1 MKMISAM
8 GAIAVLA
15 LASTVGAQTA
25 ATPASAQAPQ
35 DTAVLAVINRMFEG
49 FAKKDTTII
58 RSTLHDD
65 VKLVTAVTNREGK
78 AVVLS
83 TPMDKF
89 LQGIA
94 SAPGKLDERLFD
106 PEVRV
111 DGNLAT
117 VWVLYE
123 FWHDDKYSHC
133 GFDSF
138 QLARTEAGWKIFSI
152 ADTRRKTCDSPA
164 SKQTSR

>member
-1 MKMISAM
+1 MKAIRAISAM
-8 GAIAVLA
+8 GAIVMLA
-15 LASTVGAQTA
+15 FAGPAAAQTA
-25 ATPASAQAPQ
+25 SAADQE
-35 DTAVLAVINRMFEG
+35 VLAVVNTMFEG

-65 VKLVTAVTNREGK
+65 VKLVTAVTNKEGK
-78 AVVLS
+78 AVVMN

-94 SAPGKLDERLFD
+94 SAPGKLEEKLFN
-106 PEVRV
+106 PEIRI

-123 FWHDDKYSHC
+123 FWYDDKYSHC
-133 GFDSF
+133 GIDSF

-152 ADTRRKTCDSPA
+152 ADTRRGKCNTPGSP
-164 SKQTSR
+164 K

>member
-1 MKMISAM
+1 MKAFRAITAM
-8 GAIAVLA
+8 GAVAVLFFGGPA
-15 LASTVGAQTA
+15 AAQTES
-25 ATPASAQAPQ
+25 ATDQE
-35 DTAVLAVINRMFEG
+35 VLAVINTMFEG

-78 AVVLS
+78 AIVH
-83 TPMDKF
+83 TETMDKF
-89 LQGIA
+89 LIGIA
-94 SAPGKLDERLFD
+94 TAPGKLDERLFN

-123 FWHDDKYSHC
+123 FWYDDKYSHC
-133 GFDSF
+133 GVDSF
-138 QLARTEAGWKIFSI
+138 QLARTEQGWKIFSI
-152 ADTRRKTCDSPA
+152 ADTRRGKCNTPGSP
-164 SKQTSR
+164 K

>member
-1 MKMISAM
+1 MKVISAIS
-8 GAIAVLA
+8 AIAVLA
-15 LASTVGAQTA
+15 LSATASAQTA
-25 ATPASAQAPQ
+25 AAPASAPAQQ

-58 RSTLHDD
+58 RSTLHED

-78 AVVLS
+78 AVVQ
-83 TPMDKF
+83 TTTMDKF

-94 SAPGKLDERLFD
+94 SAPGKLDERLFN

-123 FWHDDKYSHC
+123 FWYDDKYSHC

-138 QLARTEAGWKIFSI
+138 QLARTEMGWKIFSI
-152 ADTRRKTCDSPA
+152 ADTRRKTCGPT
-164 SKQTSR
+164 SK

>member
-1 MKMISAM
+1 MKLNSAISGM
-8 GAIAVLA
+8 SAIALLA
-15 LASTVGAQTA
+15 FAATASAQTP

-35 DTAVLAVINRMFEG
+35 DTAVLAVVNRMFEG

-78 AVVLS
+78 PVVQ
-83 TPMDKF
+83 TGTMDDF
-89 LQGIA
+89 LKTIA
-94 SAPGKLDERLFD
+94 SAPGKLDERLFN
-106 PEVRV
+106 PEIRV

-133 GFDSF
+133 GIDSF
-138 QLARTEAGWKIFSI
+138 QLARTEMGWKIFSI
-152 ADTRRKTCDSPA
+152 ADTRRGKCNTPGSP
-164 SKQTSR
+164 K